1 MSLTDTKLR
10 KIKAPYQGKPELA
23 DRDGLSARVSTNGV
37 ITFNYR
43 FRWLGKQ
50 QRIRIGCYPATTLAE
65 ARLKVGEH
73 KKTLSEGLDPRQVR
87 DELQRKRLLGEI
99 TQDFMTNY
107 VMTELRPKT
116 QSLYK
121 STFKKYVE
129 PYANID
135 MERYKYTDWISY
147 FDWVKK
153 QSSSANAGGVLKR
166 FKAVANWAKSR
177 GQLTHSHVID
187 IPIKAVG
194 SHQISR
200 DRCLEWEEVIGLWRQ
215 VEASKSTPKCKT
227 CVQLLI
233 LTGARNAEIRE
244 AKRNEF
250 NLNKKLWILPGERSK
265 TGKQIRRPLSQGAI
279 KLIQLL
285 DLIYGENRNYL
296 IEGDKQ
302 GKPLTPHSLNRF
314 IQRMNTHLKYP
325 HFVPHDFRRTIVT
338 RLSEMEVMPHVT
350 EKMLGHELGGI
361 MAIYNK
367 HDWIEEQRKGYEL
380 YWKTIHDLLSKTIK

>member
-23 DRDGLSARVSTNGV
+23 DRDGLSARVSTNAV

-43 FRWLGKQ
+43 FRWQGKQ
-50 QRIRIGCYPATTLAE
+50 QRIKIGCYPSTTLAE

-87 DELQRKRLLGEI
+87 DEQQRKRLLGEI

-107 VMTELRPKT
+107 VMTELKPKT
-116 QSLYK
+116 QALYK

-135 MERYKYTDWISY
+135 MERYKYTDWITY

-153 QSSSANAGGVLKR
+153 ESSSANAGGVLKR

-215 VEASKSTPKCKT
+215 VEASKSTPKCKV

-250 NLNKKLWILPGERSK
+250 NLDKKLWILPGGRSK
-265 TGKQIRRPLSQGAI
+265 TGKVIRRPLSGGSI

-285 DLIYGENRNYL
+285 DLIYGEQREYL

-302 GKPLTPHSLNRF
+302 GKPLTTHSLNRF
-314 IQRMNTHLKYP
+314 VQRMNTHLKYP
-325 HFVPHDFRRTIVT
+325 HFVPHDFRRTLVT

-367 HDWIEEQRKGYEL
+367 HDWIDEQRKGYEL
-380 YWKTIHDLLSKTIK
+380 YWNTIQGLLLKSIK